1 MIPIEGRKVATI
13 IIQNGNYERSGTSV
27 EGSFYT
33 VNILQIY
40 IFRIYPKSL
49 LIYGLKEIILTSEG
63 LWKDNSKIVTERKKL
78 PVHLKHR
85 KNHS

>member
-1 MIPIEGRKVATI
+1 METKE
-13 IIQNGNYERSGTSV
+13 NYERSGTSV

-40 IFRIYPKSL
+40 IFRIYLKSL

-63 LWKDNSKIVTERKKL
+63 LWKDDSKIVTERKNCL
-78 PVHLKHR
+78 YILNTE
-85 KNHS
+85 KNHSWVVCLVCLSLME